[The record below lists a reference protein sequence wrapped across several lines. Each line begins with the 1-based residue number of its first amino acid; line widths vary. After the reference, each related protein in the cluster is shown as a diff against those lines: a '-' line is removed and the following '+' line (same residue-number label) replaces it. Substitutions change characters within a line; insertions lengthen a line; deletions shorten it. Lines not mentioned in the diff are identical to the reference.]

1 MTTPPRDSSA
11 SSFVS
16 DLGFPSALTRVRPPS
31 HAAAR
36 LWTASPCMTF
46 RWSPQRGVERVAGN
60 ASGVVGLDDARGN
73 PSSIRWDDWIVP
85 DDRER
90 VVESR
95 RVTFA
100 EQTDGAVSYRVLP
113 RHGSGVRFVRELL
126 AYDPPTALA
135 DAGLEGLAFLEPG
148 AGERPTDPDLGEVDE
163 KALLKQALKRLV
175 ESQERL
181 VRQEKLVAVGELV
194 GGVAHELNNPLTSII
209 GFAELAL
216 RSCDP
221 TPAGIDVA
229 SLAQDVRCIHDS
241 ALRCQRIVRNL
252 LRFSRKYPPVLVPH
266 DLNDSM
272 RLAAELLSYELAT
285 QNVKVVLDLA
295 PSLPYT
301 LVDPHQMEMVL
312 VNLINNAFH
321 AIRGSNQSGTIR
333 LSSSSDAND
342 VVLEIADTGP
352 GIPNEIRY
360 RIFDPFFTTKP
371 VGEGTGL
378 GLSLS
383 HGIVAEHEGSIDV
396 ANAPGSGA
404 VFTIRLPIR
413 SERPNRPSAL
423 ASVVRPSSDPRANE
437 PIEIALIDDEAPLLD
452 ALSRGLNAHGCQVRT
467 ASAPDELMKGL
478 VGRMPDA
485 ILIDLWMPGTNGMA
499 VYERLAA
506 ERPELKE
513 RVVFVSGDVGSGSV
527 QETIAREGRPYLE
540 KPLRASEVVKTVR
553 ELKAARRVRE
563 RNAA

>member
-1 MTTPPRDSSA
+1 
-11 SSFVS
+11 
-16 DLGFPSALTRVRPPS
+16 
-31 HAAAR
+31 
-36 LWTASPCMTF
+36 MTF
-46 RWSPQRGVERVAGN
+46 RWSPQRGIERVAGN
-60 ASGVVGLDDARGN
+60 AAGVVGLDVAGGKAA
-73 PSSIRWDDWIVP
+73 PSAICWDDWIVP
-85 DDRER
+85 DDRDR
-90 VVESR
+90 VLASR
-95 RVTFA
+95 RATFA
-100 EQTDGAVSYRVLP
+100 ERADGAVGYRVLP

-126 AYDPPTALA
+126 AYDPPSASS

-148 AGERPTDPDLGEVDE
+148 AGEHAADPGLGEVDE

-216 RSCDP
+216 RSCEP

-229 SLAQDVRCIHDS
+229 SLSQDVRCIHDS

-285 QNVKVVLDLA
+285 QNVKVILDLTA
-295 PSLPYT
+295 GLPYT

-321 AIRGSNQSGTIR
+321 AIRGTGRAGTIR
-333 LSSSSDAND
+333 LASSSDAND
-342 VVLEIADTGP
+342 VILTVADSGP

-396 ANAPGSGA
+396 TNAPDSGA

-413 SERPNRPSAL
+413 ADRPQRPSPL
-423 ASVVRPSSDPRANE
+423 ASVVRPSSDPRANV
-437 PIEIALIDDEAPLLD
+437 PIEIVLIDDEAPLLD
-452 ALSRGLNAHGCQVRT
+452 ALSRGLHAHGCVVST
-467 ASAPDELMKGL
+467 AASPDELMQGL
-478 VGRMPDA
+478 VGRRPDA
-485 ILIDLWMPGTNGMA
+485 ILIDLWMPGTSGLE
-499 VYERLAA
+499 VYERLAK
-506 ERPELKE
+506 ERPELKD
-513 RVVFVSGDVGSGSV
+513 RVVFVSGDVGTGPV
-527 QETIAREGRPYLE
+527 QESIAREGRPYLE

-553 ELKAARRVRE
+553 ELKAARRTSE